1 MGSLTQVTINF
12 ETSHLLFPSLIAA
25 VLGLLGLAILIR
37 DRRRIAGSV
46 RYWGDVLSRMDK
58 MRFLGT
64 ITLTLIYF
72 SLMVPVGN
80 IWPNTG
86 MGFLICSVPFVFL
99 VGLLL
104 MHDRAPRSLIPM
116 VLTALIGP
124 TFVWWLFTYPLFLTL
139 P

>member
-1 MGSLTQVTINF
+1 MGSLAQVTIDF
-12 ETSHLLFPSLIAA
+12 EKSHLFFPTMIAI
-25 VLGLLGLAILIR
+25 VLVLLGLAILIR

-46 RYWGDVLSRMDK
+46 AYWSDVLTRMDK

-64 ITLTLIYF
+64 LLLTLIYF
-72 SLMVPVGN
+72 SLMVPVGD

-86 MGFLICSVPFVFL
+86 TGFLVCSIPFVFL
-99 VGLLL
+99 VGLLF
-104 MHDRAPRSLIPM
+104 MHDRGLRNLIPM
-116 VLTALIGP
+116 ALTALIGP